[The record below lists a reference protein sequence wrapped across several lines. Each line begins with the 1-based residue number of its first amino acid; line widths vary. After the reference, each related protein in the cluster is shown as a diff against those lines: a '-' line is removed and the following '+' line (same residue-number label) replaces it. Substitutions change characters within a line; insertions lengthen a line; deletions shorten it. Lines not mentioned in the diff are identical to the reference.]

1 MNEKKIQE
9 ARKQIL
15 KELNKIL
22 IFLMEEGMSDKEI
35 DGKYREFLGNVG
47 VVLSTLCLAISM
59 EDERKMS
66 EVIGAFNLESIH
78 KSLKISTEEIND
90 EFIQNTITRLTGNKY
105 DLN

>member
-1 MNEKKIQE
+1 MTEKKIQE

-22 IFLMEEGMSDKEI
+22 IFLMEEGMADREV
-35 DGKYREFLGNVG
+35 DDKYREFLGNTG

-66 EVIGAFNLESIH
+66 EVIASFNLESIH
-78 KSLKISTEEIND
+78 KSLKISTEDITD
-90 EFIQNTITRLTGNKY
+90 EFIQDTIIKLTGDKY